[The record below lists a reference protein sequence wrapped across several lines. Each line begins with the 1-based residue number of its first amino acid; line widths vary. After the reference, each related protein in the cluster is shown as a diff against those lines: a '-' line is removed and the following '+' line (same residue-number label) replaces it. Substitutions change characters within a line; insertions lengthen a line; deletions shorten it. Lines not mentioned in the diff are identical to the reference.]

1 MHVRFVAHSLSP
13 IIEKITMRQLTKK
26 CVLAALLSSA
36 VVGAHAGTA
45 AIQKTTTP
53 PQALIFS
60 TGAGFSA
67 GAYFGLSGSDFPGSL
82 LTANKKLTSIDV
94 QTTSYIGATN
104 DVVSVCYLPPYTT
117 QSNYC
122 RNEIVPGTSVSL
134 KDFNNLP
141 FGNGASF
148 VIRHNPSGRPSTT
161 LNPAG
166 TESVT
171 YNYSY

>member
-1 MHVRFVAHSLSP
+1 MR
-13 IIEKITMRQLTKK
+13 KITKK
-26 CVLAALLSSA
+26 FVLAVLLSSA
-36 VVGAHAGTA
+36 VVGAYAGTTS
-45 AIQKTTTP
+45 IQKTTSP

-60 TGAGFSA
+60 TGAGFAA

-82 LTANKKLTSIDV
+82 LVANKKLISIDV
-94 QTTSYIGATN
+94 QTTSYVGATT
-104 DVVSVCYLPPYTT
+104 DVVSVCHMPPYTT

-141 FGNGASF
+141 FGNGASV
-148 VIRHNPSGRPSTT
+148 VIRHNPTGRPNTF